1 MNDRSEVWISFPWS
15 ENGILNPQTFHNAF
29 KSTGT
34 KQKRLFGKSHI
45 KTVALNNEIRLL
57 HSSYSREQV
66 MTVQKKKV
74 YY

>member
-1 MNDRSEVWISFPWS
+1 MNDHSEVWISFPWS

-29 KSTGT
+29 KIKGT
-34 KQKRLFGKSHI
+34 KQKCLFGKSHI
-45 KTVALNNEIRLL
+45 ETVALNHEIRLL
-57 HSSYSREQV
+57 CGSYSREQV